1 MNRKE
6 NLYNKAETA
15 LPANLKKN
23 FVLSTAYQILIL
35 VSPFITAPYVSR
47 ILGADGIGIYSYTR
61 TIQMYFSLFAALG
74 TSAYGA
80 REIARSRD
88 NMEERSRLFWEIE
101 LLSIM
106 TSALCIVA
114 WFVFIFCI
122 AVNYKFFFL
131 VFTLN
136 ILATMLDISWFY
148 TGLEQFKYTVTIN
161 SVFRILGIVAQFI
174 FIKERSDLWIYVA
187 IMVLSNFLGT
197 FSMWLPLKT
206 FLVLIPLK
214 KLRIFPH
221 VKETLV
227 YFVPA
232 IATSLYTLLD
242 KILIGAI
249 TRQPEQNGYYE
260 QASQLVNAGK
270 AFAFTSLNQVVGIR
284 ISYLFKKE
292 KYDEIKNRIKLS
304 IQYILFMGIGT
315 TFGIAACADTFVP
328 WFFGRD
334 YAGAVP
340 VLKMMIPL
348 VVVIGISGCLG
359 SQYYTP
365 AGLRGQSAVFIV
377 AGATLNIILS
387 VIFIPMFKAVGAVIG
402 TFSSELVIT
411 VLYVAFSRGYL
422 TFDGILKYGWR
433 NMLSGVVMFAI
444 VYLLNFWN
452 VSECLRLPVQIVVG
466 GFIYVLFLVLLCDE
480 FVLLGK
486 KRLLYKRCEK
496 GGLND

>member
-1 MNRKE
+1 MMTQNE
-6 NLYNKAETA
+6 ADVAPPTS
-15 LPANLKKN
+15 LKKN
-23 FVLSTAYQILIL
+23 FAFSTAYQILIL

-47 ILGADGIGIYSYTR
+47 VLGADGIGIYSYTR
-61 TIQMYFSLFAALG
+61 SVQMYFSLFAALG
-74 TSAYGA
+74 TSVYGA
-80 REIARSRD
+80 RKIARSRD

-101 LLSIM
+101 LLSI
-106 TSALCIVA
+106 TSSSICIGA
-114 WFVFIFCI
+114 WFIFIFCI
-122 AVNYKFFFL
+122 AVNYKIFFL

-148 TGLEQFKYTVTIN
+148 AGLEQFKYTVTIN

-174 FIKERSDLWIYVA
+174 FIKDRSDLWIYIA

-197 FSMWLPLKT
+197 FSMWIPLKA
-206 FLVLIPLK
+206 FLVSVPLK
-214 KLRIFPH
+214 KLRILPH

-227 YFVPA
+227 YFIPA

-242 KILIGAI
+242 KVLIAAI

-270 AFAFTSLNQVVGIR
+270 VFAFASLNQVLGIR

-292 KYDEIKNRIKLS
+292 KYDEIKNRLKLS
-304 IQYILFMGIGT
+304 TQYILFMGVGT
-315 TFGIAACADTFVP
+315 AFGIAACADTFVP

-334 YAGAVP
+334 YAGAIP
-340 VLKMMIPL
+340 VLKMMAPL
-348 VVVIGISGCLG
+348 VFVIGISGCLG

-377 AGATLNIILS
+377 VGAALNIILS
-387 VIFIPMFKAVGAVIG
+387 AIFIPMFKAVGAVIG
-402 TFSSELVIT
+402 TFSSEFVIA

-422 TFDGILKYGWR
+422 TFAEILKYGWR
-433 NMLSGVVMFAI
+433 NMLSGVLMFVI

-452 VSECLRLPVQIVVG
+452 VNECLRLPVQIAFG
-466 GFIYVLFLVLLCDE
+466 GAIYVLLLFLLRDE
-480 FVLLGK
+480 FVILGK
-486 KRLLYKRCEK
+486 NRFLLKDMKK
-496 GGLND
+496 GGLDD